1 MLNFIITK
9 NEIFMP
15 ITKVWIEDG
24 CICCGMSSDT
34 CPEVFEI
41 PDDHDI
47 NAVKENVDFSQYD
60 EEIKEAADGCP
71 VDVIKYEEQD

>member
-1 MLNFIITK
+1 MS
-9 NEIFMP
+9 

-24 CICCGMSSDT
+24 CICCGMSSAT

-41 PDDHDI
+41 PDDDDSNI
-47 NAVKENVDFSQYD
+47 VKENMDFSQF
-60 EEIKEAADGCP
+60 EEEFKEAANGCP

>member
-34 CPEVFEI
+34 CPEVFEV

-47 NAVKENVDFSQYD
+47 NVVKENVDF
-60 EEIKEAADGCP
+60 
-71 VDVIKYEEQD
+71 